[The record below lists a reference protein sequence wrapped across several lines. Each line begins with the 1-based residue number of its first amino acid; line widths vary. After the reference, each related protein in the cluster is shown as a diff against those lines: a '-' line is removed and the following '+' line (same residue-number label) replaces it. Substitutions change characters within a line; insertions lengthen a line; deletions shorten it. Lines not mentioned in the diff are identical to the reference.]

1 MSPIRAVA
9 RFHWVSEQRWSRE
22 ESALSSLFWGPV
34 GTDFS
39 GVVPAATEDGAA
51 NGAAIVVSR
60 LTWVNERKRKETK
73 GKRDGSGPEGLT
85 RLAGC
90 RHNADH
96 W

>member
-1 MSPIRAVA
+1 MSPIRAA
-9 RFHWVSEQRWSRE
+9 VSMPLRHRQRWSRE

-60 LTWVNERKRKETK
+60 LTWVNERKRKEKET
-73 GKRDGSGPEGLT
+73 GLGQ
-85 RLAGC
+85 RIPP
-90 RHNADH
+90 D
-96 W
+96 